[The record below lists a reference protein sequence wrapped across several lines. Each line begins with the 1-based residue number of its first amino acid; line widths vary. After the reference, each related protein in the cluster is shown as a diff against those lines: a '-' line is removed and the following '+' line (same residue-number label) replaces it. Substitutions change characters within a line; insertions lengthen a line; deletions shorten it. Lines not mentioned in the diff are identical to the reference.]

1 MGSKVGLLFV
11 ALKALEAILF
21 RIVMSLSM
29 RPILMLLLAL
39 GLASPAAVSA
49 ALQKGI
55 IEVGK
60 TQGVAVAKDASG
72 RKANLTQGQTFK
84 EGTRI
89 ETQANTT
96 VQLIF
101 SNGATIL
108 VTPETQI
115 AIKVFTQVASPLIVA
130 GKYLELQAEP
140 SPSIVQIELFRGKI
154 IGEARKLNPSTQF
167 TVKTPVGLTRV
178 RGTVWT
184 DEYIFDE
191 QKQSGQQ
198 TTTCVK
204 GQVEVNDLKGSL
216 PIPIIKGQEVVIS
229 APAPKPPRLFLDED
243 EPLTGDMPPSLPKD
257 PVITPRVADPE
268 KIKDVVKD
276 YKDGV
281 NDKPDGD
288 DDKPEDKPES
298 PDEDKPPVPPT
309 VPTVPK
315 PTPNPP
321 PANPPGRDLDDL
333 FKEINE
339 KQEQDNL
346 SPSGG

>member
-1 MGSKVGLLFV
+1 MDLLFV
-11 ALKALEAILF
+11 ALKALGGILS

-60 TQGVAVAKDASG
+60 TQGVPVAKDASG

-216 PIPIIKGQEVVIS
+216 PIPIIKGQEVIIS

-268 KIKDVVKD
+268 KIKEI
-276 YKDGV
+276 V
-281 NDKPDGD
+281 NDFKQNLETPSPGTPGPEDDDLGQPGD
-288 DDKPEDKPES
+288 DT
-298 PDEDKPPVPPT
+298 PPQPPT

-321 PANPPGRDLDDL
+321 PNPPGDAINDLI
-333 FKEINE
+333 KEVIE
-339 KQEQDNL
+339 KENQDNL

>member
-1 MGSKVGLLFV
+1 
-11 ALKALEAILF
+11 
-21 RIVMSLSM
+21 M

-39 GLASPAAVSA
+39 GLASPALVSA
-49 ALQKGI
+49 GLQKGI

-60 TQGVAVAKDASG
+60 TQGVPVAKDASG

-101 SNGATIL
+101 SNGATIV

-115 AIKVFTQVASPLIVA
+115 AIKVFTQVTSPLIVA

-198 TTTCVK
+198 TTTVVK

-216 PIPIIKGQEVVIS
+216 PIPIIKGQEVIIT
-229 APAPKPPRLFLDED
+229 APAPKPPTLFLDD
-243 EPLTGDMPPSLPKD
+243 DAPVTGDMPPSLPRD

-268 KIKDVVKD
+268 KIKEI
-276 YKDGV
+276 V
-281 NDKPDGD
+281 NDFKQNLETPPPGTPT
-288 DDKPEDKPES
+288 PEDEDVGQPG
-298 PDEDKPPVPPT
+298 DDKPPVPPT

-321 PANPPGRDLDDL
+321 PNPPGDAINDLI
-333 FKEINE
+333 KEVIE
-339 KQEQDNL
+339 KENQDNL

>member
-1 MGSKVGLLFV
+1 
-11 ALKALEAILF
+11 
-21 RIVMSLSM
+21 MSFTL
-29 RPILMLLLAL
+29 RPLLMLLLSLGFGSSAAL
-39 GLASPAAVSA
+39 SA

-60 TQGVAVAKDASG
+60 TQGVAVARDAAG

-96 VQLIF
+96 VELIF

-115 AIKVFTQVASPLIVA
+115 AIKIFTQVSSPLIVA
-130 GKYLELQAEP
+130 GKYRELQSEP

-178 RGTVWT
+178 RGTVWS
-184 DEYIFDE
+184 DEYIYDE

-198 TTTCVK
+198 TSTCVK
-204 GQVEVNDLKGSL
+204 GQIEVNDLKGSL
-216 PIPIIKGQEVVIS
+216 PIPIIKSQEVVIS
-229 APAPKPPRLFLDED
+229 GPAPKPPRLFLDED
-243 EPLTGDMPPSLPKD
+243 EPLMGDTPPAIPRD

-268 KIKDVVKD
+268 KIKEI
-276 YKDGV
+276 V
-281 NDKPDGD
+281 NDFKNSLETLPVRPGDTPPLPD
-288 DDKPEDKPES
+288 EES
-298 PDEDKPPVPPT
+298 DQPGEDKPPQPPT

-315 PTPNPP
+315 PTPNPVV
-321 PANPPGRDLDDL
+321 NPPGDAINDLIRDVIE
-333 FKEINE
+333 KEN
-339 KQEQDNL
+339 QDNL

>member
-1 MGSKVGLLFV
+1 M
-11 ALKALEAILF
+11 
-21 RIVMSLSM
+21 
-29 RPILMLLLAL
+29 
-39 GLASPAAVSA
+39 
-49 ALQKGI
+49 
-55 IEVGK
+55 GK

-178 RGTVWT
+178 RGTVWS

-198 TTTCVK
+198 TTVCVK

-216 PIPIIKGQEVVIS
+216 PIPIIKGQEVIIS
-229 APAPKPPRLFLDED
+229 APAPKPPILFLDD
-243 EPLTGDMPPSLPKD
+243 DAPVTGDMPPSLPRD

-268 KIKDVVKD
+268 KIKEI
-276 YKDGV
+276 V
-281 NDKPDGD
+281 NDFKQNLETPPPGTPGPEDDDLGQPGD
-288 DDKPEDKPES
+288 DT
-298 PDEDKPPVPPT
+298 PPQPPT

-321 PANPPGRDLDDL
+321 PNPPGDAINDLI
-333 FKEINE
+333 KEVIE
-339 KQEQDNL
+339 KENQDNL

>member
-1 MGSKVGLLFV
+1 
-11 ALKALEAILF
+11 
-21 RIVMSLSM
+21 MSLSM

-60 TQGVAVAKDASG
+60 TQGVPVAKDASG

-89 ETQANTT
+89 ETQANST

-115 AIKVFTQVASPLIVA
+115 AIKIFTQVASPLIVA

-178 RGTVWT
+178 RGTVWS

-229 APAPKPPRLFLDED
+229 APAPKPPTLFLDED
-243 EPLTGDMPPSLPKD
+243 TPLSGDMPPSLPRD

-268 KIKDVVKD
+268 KIKEI
-276 YKDGV
+276 V
-281 NDKPDGD
+281 NDFKENLQTPPPGTQPPDDEDGGQPG
-288 DDKPEDKPES
+288 DDKPPQ
-298 PDEDKPPVPPT
+298 PPT

-315 PTPNPP
+315 PTPNPVP
-321 PANPPGRDLDDL
+321 NPPGDAINDVI
-333 FKEINE
+333 KEIIE
-339 KQEQDNL
+339 KENQDNL